1 MKANQHI
8 DNVIHKLK
16 FWGLKLTKV
25 QEANLRVYL
34 LEIALSSA
42 QETSDTIKQ
51 SITRINEEND

>member
-25 QEANLRVYL
+25 QEANLRVL
-34 LEIALSSA
+34 LIEIALSSA
-42 QETSDTIKQ
+42 QEISDTLKQ
-51 SITRINEEND
+51 TMNRINEEHD

>member
-42 QETSDTIKQ
+42 QEMADTTKEVF
-51 SITRINEEND
+51 TRINEEND

>member
-1 MKANQHI
+1 MKATEQI
-8 DNVIHKLK
+8 DNVIHKLR

-34 LEIALSSA
+34 IEIALSSA